1 MRTTS
6 SAVEMRSTCVDP
18 IALHVNGEHGFP
30 HPSLSSSRPPGKRL
44 PPATLPSPTFVCPDG
59 LVYFGCAALP
69 YAYPAHSR
77 DIAHPPSSKLRLLS
91 FHLRLAHASYAIYAA
106 SLHAS
111 SVPEIQDDALR
122 WFCTTHRKRFYEGGT
137 ILERLRRGCGV
148 AVSVATRCAAGGV
161 ANAQGGQSLVWSG
174 ASARP
179 LDVLDNISPPA
190 QRDEISESGSA
201 EEDFIPSDH
210 DMDSEDEAEGEAE
223 EDEGWRG
230 RSSKPAKSSRTDV
243 PPLWQG
249 ETGAKANSNA
259 KPKGKKPKLGK
270 RAGLAT
276 KKRAAS
282 SASGRSS
289 NITTPNDDFDAPMSQ
304 YGGPAMDDDENEQL
318 EHPAQAGKGK
328 KKGLPTDTGH
338 KFVPV
343 PLRRPTKK
351 ELRAQDV
358 VNRVWKPEE
367 GEPPFVHEVT
377 EDGPWWG
384 LLQYRSNDW
393 RNGFLRQSHKG
404 MKLLHNSPQSDDESD
419 QDEQPNQDDA
429 AASESNGPTAA
440 AVKPQAFK
448 FDTPEG
454 IAGFWGDGKVKK
466 GFFLS
471 YLIVYA
477 YAYYLSILESI
488 PPEYEC
494 SKDRPYGALL
504 LAHPHIILGGVRP
517 SPLANGRKPF
527 SDDNWGDIR
536 TRLSKTK
543 TTHTRRATKFL
554 HILKSW
560 DGAHWDALHT
570 AATEWLDKKKQAGSS
585 SCGTSEAGEMDETE
599 DDEPEIIVLS
609 D

>member
-1 MRTTS
+1 MSEMPNPKRKKNVPDAPQLNTRSKNQTT
-6 SAVEMRSTCVDP
+6 
-18 IALHVNGEHGFP
+18 
-30 HPSLSSSRPPGKRL
+30 RPGVK
-44 PPATLPSPTFVCPDG
+44 A
-59 LVYFGCAALP
+59 
-69 YAYPAHSR
+69 
-77 DIAHPPSSKLRLLS
+77 
-91 FHLRLAHASYAIYAA
+91 
-106 SLHAS
+106 
-111 SVPEIQDDALR
+111 
-122 WFCTTHRKRFYEGGT
+122 
-137 ILERLRRGCGV
+137 GV
-148 AVSVATRCAAGGV
+148 APGVRCTATQMEEARATEAAQHAEAVRKQRDAIACVAAIEDEQRRHDNTYSET
-161 ANAQGGQSLVWSG
+161 ANHPAD
-174 ASARP
+174 P
-179 LDVLDNISPPA
+179 VLDNASPPA
-190 QRDEISESGSA
+190 QRDEISESRSDK
-201 EEDFIPSDH
+201 EDFIPSDH
-210 DMDSEDEAEGEAE
+210 NMDSEDEAEGEAE

-243 PPLWQG
+243 TAVRSTQDSSGTPADFGREKP
-249 ETGAKANSNA
+249 ARKCKASENGNSNA

-276 KKRAAS
+276 KKRVTS

-289 NITTPNDDFDAPMSQ
+289 NIMAPNDDFDAPMSK

-318 EHPAQAGKGK
+318 EHPAPAGKGK
-328 KKGLPTDTGH
+328 KKGLPTDTGL

-351 ELRAQDV
+351 ELRGNSKKWTLEHLPRGTSSLFTSDIVPLASQDV
-358 VNRVWKPEE
+358 VNRVWKTEE
-367 GEPPFVHEVT
+367 GEPPFIHEVT

-440 AVKPQAFK
+440 AVKPRAFK

-454 IAGFWGDGKVKK
+454 IAEFVEWALQEQGGTMVFHWQQWGDGKVKK

-471 YLIVYA
+471 YLIVYV
-477 YAYYLSILESI
+477 YAYHLSILESI

-504 LAHPHIILGGVRP
+504 LAVQAVECDLCRWQTGEHI
-517 SPLANGRKPF
+517 
-527 SDDNWGDIR
+527 
-536 TRLSKTK
+536 TK
-543 TTHTRRATKFL
+543 TTRTRRATKFL

-560 DGAHWDALHT
+560 DDARWDALHT
-570 AATEWLDKKKQAGSS
+570 AVTEWLDKKKKQAGSS
-585 SCGTSEAGEMDETE
+585 SRGTSEAGEMEETE